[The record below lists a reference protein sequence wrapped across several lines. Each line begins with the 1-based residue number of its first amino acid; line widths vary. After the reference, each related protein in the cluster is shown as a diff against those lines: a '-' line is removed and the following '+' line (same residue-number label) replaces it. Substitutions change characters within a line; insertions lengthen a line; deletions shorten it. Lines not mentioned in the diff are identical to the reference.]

1 MIENLDIFLN
11 DETNNINIYVGEDGK
26 LHFVDKDGADT
37 VLNFNSNTNPTALY
51 GHTNTNT
58 VETTYRMYAGYKRYK
73 NLYVKGYG
81 TLNAGISLLFMMN
94 NGDETRE
101 QLSLF
106 SIPGASSN
114 TPFDDEKIIDISSDE
129 YLCDYLVYQCRTYS
143 IGRPDYTC
151 YFEWSATE

>member
-1 MIENLDIFLN
+1 M
-11 DETNNINIYVGEDGK
+11 
-26 LHFVDKDGADT
+26 
-37 VLNFNSNTNPTALY
+37 Y
-51 GHTNTNT
+51 GYTNTNT

-81 TLNAGISLLFMMN
+81 TLNASISLLFMMN

-129 YLCDYLVYQCRTYS
+129 YLCDYLVYQCRTYTT
-143 IGRPDYTC
+143 GRPDYTC